1 MNGKF
6 IIFFVIIC
14 LSIIIFTNIFIFRKI
29 EGLTPNNKKVQK
41 KNALFNKKGKSTKN
55 SRKKY
60 IKNTKQNKV
69 LKKN

>member
-69 LKKN
+69 LKKI

>member
-6 IIFFVIIC
+6 IIFFAIIC